1 MLEDNYIMQV
11 DVIIYSITRNTLL
24 ILEGKKEQ
32 YRNRFLI
39 EIEIDLTS

>member
-11 DVIIYSITRNTLL
+11 HVIIYSITRNTLL

-32 YRNRFLI
+32 YRNPFLI

>member
-11 DVIIYSITRNTLL
+11 HVIIYSITRNTLL
-24 ILEGKKEQ
+24 ILVGKKEQ
-32 YRNRFLI
+32 YRNPFLI

>member
-11 DVIIYSITRNTLL
+11 HVIIYSITRNTLL

-32 YRNRFLI
+32 YRNHFLI